1 MIAGSYGSA
10 TVHSNS
16 VLHKYPLTTLA
27 FVLHQTRVQRW
38 QRAQSLRA
46 GQAFEALF
54 PVPGQTKQNQSESR
68 NLVTF
73 QKLRICTLM
82 LCVCFRRRLGI
93 QFIHTHTLFTQR
105 LESLSTVSS
114 YISSSCSYIEQI
126 TRYETREFSMTTIE
140 GIFFFYANQ
149 EYELLKIF
157 IKSGKNLH
165 GQKKGG
171 ATSAFAASSASSM
184 ERYNDLAARSKR
196 SVKM

>member
-1 MIAGSYGSA
+1 
-10 TVHSNS
+10 
-16 VLHKYPLTTLA
+16 
-27 FVLHQTRVQRW
+27 
-38 QRAQSLRA
+38 
-46 GQAFEALF
+46 
-54 PVPGQTKQNQSESR
+54 
-68 NLVTF
+68 
-73 QKLRICTLM
+73 
-82 LCVCFRRRLGI
+82 
-93 QFIHTHTLFTQR
+93 
-105 LESLSTVSS
+105 
-114 YISSSCSYIEQI
+114 
-126 TRYETREFSMTTIE
+126 MTTIE